1 MPERKMADI
10 CRNCGYSREANDAHF
25 GISHYPFSRAH
36 AFEPEPEIPDEIIEE
51 IDQAIMDGPR

>member
-1 MPERKMADI
+1 MRKLPR
-10 CRNCGYSREANDAHF
+10 CKECGYTKEANDAHF

-36 AFEPEPEIPDEIIEE
+36 AFEPEIPDEIIEE